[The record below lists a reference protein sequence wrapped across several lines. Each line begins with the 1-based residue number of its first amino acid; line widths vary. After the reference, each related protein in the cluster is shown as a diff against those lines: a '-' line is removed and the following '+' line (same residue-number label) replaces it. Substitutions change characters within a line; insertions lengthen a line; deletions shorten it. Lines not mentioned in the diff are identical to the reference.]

1 MLTDTTREA
10 ARIRIETLRELGASV
25 RLKQALDL
33 SDVVRRLAEQGQRD
47 RDNRKAGVP
56 RVEPA

>member
-10 ARIRIETLRELGASV
+10 ARIRIETLRALGGSV

-47 RDNRKAGVP
+47 RDGRTPPVP
-56 RVEPA
+56 RVEPG